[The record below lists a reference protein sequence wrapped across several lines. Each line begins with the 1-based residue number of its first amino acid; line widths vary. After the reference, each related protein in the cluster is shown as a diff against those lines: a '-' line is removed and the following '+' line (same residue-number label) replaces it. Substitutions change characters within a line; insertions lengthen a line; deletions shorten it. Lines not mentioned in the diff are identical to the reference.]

1 LKVAK
6 RNTSLDDLVESAHPS
21 QMPREQSQ
29 QEELVIQ
36 SLPKLTFE
44 FREILVLTAYCGYEY
59 TEIAEMLGKSI
70 DAVRMRTS
78 RARAQLRT
86 ILLEAMNDE
95 ARRINQPTTA
105 LKPEGH
111 A

>member
-1 LKVAK
+1 
-6 RNTSLDDLVESAHPS
+6 
-21 QMPREQSQ
+21 MPREQSQ
-29 QEELVIQ
+29 LEELVIQ